1 MFKANVGLSRKI
13 TRDYNSTGYT
23 VNVEGEITAP
33 LDQPAAVL
41 QQIKGLF
48 KLAEDALAQEI
59 DRDQGQ
65 DAQGRRDEEPRRP
78 EGNGAAPARQSQSA
92 ERTQPPANRSG
103 NGQPEPASDKQVRYL
118 QSLAKRQKMS
128 PAQLED
134 QIARVLGNRL
144 TLNGLTKKE
153 AGRVIDS
160 LTDAPATDR
169 R

>member
-33 LDQPAAVL
+33 LDQPAVVL

-78 EGNGAAPARQSQSA
+78 EGNGAAHERPSQA
-92 ERTQPPANRSG
+92 PEHQQPPGNRSG
-103 NGQPEPASDKQVRYL
+103 NGQPEPASDKQVKYL

-134 QIARVLGNRL
+134 QIVRVLGSRL
-144 TLNGLTKKE
+144 TLNQLTKKE

-160 LTDAPATDR
+160 LTQDAPASR